1 MSLYFSGFTPA
12 ALQFLEDLAK
22 NNTREWFAEH
32 KPDYEHLLKNPS
44 LGLVDVMNERFEDLG
59 LAFVS
64 TPKASLFRIHR
75 DTRFSKDK
83 SPYKT
88 NCGISFPYHARR
100 QDTTAVN
107 SPGLYLHIAPQELF
121 VAGGLYMPMP
131 EQLKAIRE
139 RIADE
144 WQILESILR
153 QPMFMAEFPSGL
165 HGEMLKNIPRGY
177 EKDHPGEQYL
187 RLKQYLV
194 ECPLR
199 PEAIFTEQII
209 DIIEAKSIAIA
220 PLLQYLTEAIS
231 A

>member
-100 QDTTAVN
+100 QDGTAVN

-121 VAGGLYMPMP
+121 VAGGASDGGRGDADDTAAKFGGGLNAAVYAPPMELRVANDP
-131 EQLKAIRE
+131 ALFYLIFVDLKLWLDQRDNGSLAGANRSAQRRQDQGLRDKRDITYREIWNKGQLRRVQGASVD
-139 RIADE
+139 A
-144 WQILESILR
+144 
-153 QPMFMAEFPSGL
+153 
-165 HGEMLKNIPRGY
+165 
-177 EKDHPGEQYL
+177 
-187 RLKQYLV
+187 V
-194 ECPLR
+194 
-199 PEAIFTEQII
+199 
-209 DIIEAKSIAIA
+209 
-220 PLLQYLTEAIS
+220 
-231 A
+231 